1 MQAMII
7 KRTGKIWI
15 GVGAA
20 ASISAGGIPATADE
34 APKVQV
40 AQTQPDAKKA
50 QPHGDHGAMPSLPAA
65 PVASQ
70 GGEGGEG
77 AADGLDPRIRLFR
90 DFALI
95 RGHLLVGDELVKV
108 GLWDEALPHFHH
120 PVEELYAW
128 IGPRLKGQGVRQF
141 DGQLKALAQTVQAKN
156 AAAYAN
162 ALKVTR
168 QRMEEAENGMR
179 KFATPLVATR
189 IAAVVA
195 ALNTAANEYKE
206 AVEDGKIAKPVEYQ
220 DSRGFV
226 WEAERMIEA
235 LSADLT
241 KKDKAALAATRAA
254 FAELKKT
261 WPTPTPPEK
270 AVKEHGDVQVD
281 VSKVEL
287 AASPFL
293 RN

>member
-1 MQAMII
+1 MVI

-15 GVGAA
+15 GVGTA
-20 ASISAGGIPATADE
+20 ASISAGGLPATAGE
-34 APKVQV
+34 APPSKVQV
-40 AQTQPDAKKA
+40 AQAQPDAKKA
-50 QPHGDHGAMPSLPAA
+50 QPHADHGTPAPA
-65 PVASQ
+65 TPAASQ
-70 GGEGGEG
+70 GGEGGEA

-95 RGHLLVGDELVKV
+95 RGHLLVGDELVKA

-128 IGPRLKGQGVRQF
+128 IGPRLKGQGARQF

-156 AAAYAN
+156 TAAYAN

-168 QRMEEAENGMR
+168 QRMDEAENGMR
-179 KFATPLVATR
+179 KFATPVVATR
-189 IAAVVA
+189 VSAVIA
-195 ALNTAANEYKE
+195 ALNAATNEYKE

-226 WEAERMIEA
+226 LEAERMIEA
-235 LSADLT
+235 LSGDLA
-241 KKDKAALAATRAA
+241 KRDKAALAATRAA

-270 AVKEHGDVQVD
+270 AVKAHGDVQVD